1 MRKYY
6 NLDVG
11 ELVVRNPMPLERVAS
26 LPRSVEYLAVVS
38 VSHGAI
44 VSCVRGMAETLSAYE
59 TSMIDNGVVFQD
71 GSVIVVEN
79 WSTDGMQ
86 LLVMGHSAFDILE
99 DDDKRIIFGTV
110 SGFRY
115 HVVRSAQHLH
125 YFKQPI
131 AP

>member
-11 ELVVRNPMPLERVAS
+11 ELVVRNPMPLERVVS
-26 LPRSVEYLAVVS
+26 LPRSIEYLAVAS

-44 VSCVRGMAETLSAYE
+44 VSCIRGMAETLSVSE

-71 GSVIVVEN
+71 GSVIVAES
-79 WSTDGMQ
+79 WSVDGMQ

-99 DDDKRIIFGTV
+99 DDDNRIIFGTV

-115 HVVRSAQHLH
+115 HVVRSAQHIH